1 MGKFVSTES
10 ARRAK
15 IMEDVISHMPFVV
28 PVFEEQGKIGVDINV
43 STGLDVLK
51 SVTLDRGNV
60 QGESGLEDTRK
71 KLTADLLRWVES
83 LKDDP
88 EVLKE
93 IEAGRSGPVEF
104 LEQHLG
110 ELIAGMDGVTD
121 ELDSMVEKSGE
132 RP

>member
-1 MGKFVSTES
+1 MSRVSLE
-10 ARRAK
+10 
-15 IMEDVISHMPFVV
+15 
-28 PVFEEQGKIGVDINV
+28 
-43 STGLDVLK
+43 
-51 SVTLDRGNV
+51 
-60 QGESGLEDTRK
+60 LEDTRAE
-71 KLTADLLRWVES
+71 LTADLLRWVES

-93 IEAGRSGPVEF
+93 NEAGRSGPVEF

-132 RP
+132 